1 MSFSPLNLFTDMF
14 NKFET
19 FLAINK
25 KKIKTNCGLYE

>member
-1 MSFSPLNLFTDMF
+1 MSFSLLNLFTDMF

-25 KKIKTNCGLYE
+25 KNKNELWII